1 MSKKQKLIDKLK
13 DRSKSFKYDEA
24 ESLLISL
31 GFTKS
36 NKGNTSGS
44 RVVFIKGLIRI
55 ELHKPHPQ
63 KELKQH
69 QVLRLLSKLE
79 SEGMI

>member
-13 DRSKSFKYDEA
+13 ARSKSFKYDEA

-36 NKGNTSGS
+36 NKGKTSGS
-44 RVVFIKGLIRI
+44 RVMFRLKTEKIA
-55 ELHKPHPQ
+55 LHKPHPH
-63 KELKQH
+63 KELKPYQIDE
-69 QVLRLLSKLE
+69 LLIDLE
-79 SEGMI
+79 KAGLI